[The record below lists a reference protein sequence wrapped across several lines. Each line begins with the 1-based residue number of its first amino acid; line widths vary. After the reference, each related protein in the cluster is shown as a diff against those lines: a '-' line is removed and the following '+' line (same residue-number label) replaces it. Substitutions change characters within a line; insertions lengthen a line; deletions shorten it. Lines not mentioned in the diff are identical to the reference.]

1 MVERRL
7 VGKQADATMT
17 HCLCQ
22 SRLNQRR
29 IAWGFSVLKIA
40 MIGGTGPEGRGLG
53 MQLALVG
60 HDVVIGSRDE
70 GRAIETAREL
80 ADTCGS
86 DEVAPNFSG
95 ADNVGAASRCE
106 VAFLTVP
113 YSGMINTLQEIG
125 RQLRG
130 KICVNTI
137 APLEFVGGQARGI
150 TPPTGSAAEEA
161 EREVPEARWVAA
173 FHTVPA
179 RGLARPGSRLNT
191 DALVCSDDTEA
202 LKTVMT
208 LADQIQGLRGV
219 NAGALENARYLEG
232 ATALLINI
240 NRIYKAHGSLK
251 VAGIE

>member
-1 MVERRL
+1 
-7 VGKQADATMT
+7 
-17 HCLCQ
+17 
-22 SRLNQRR
+22 
-29 IAWGFSVLKIA
+29 

-53 MQLALVG
+53 MQLALAG
-60 HDVVIGSRDE
+60 HEIIIGSRDE

-86 DEVAPNFSG
+86 EEVATNFSG
-95 ADNVGAASRCE
+95 AENTSAASQCE

-113 YSGMINTLQEIG
+113 YSGMMPTLQSIG

-137 APLEFVGGQARGI
+137 APLEFVGGQVRGI
-150 TPPTGSAAEEA
+150 APPTGSAAEEA

-179 RGLARPGSRLNT
+179 RGLLRPGSRLNT
-191 DALVCSDDTEA
+191 DALVCSDDEEA
-202 LKTVMT
+202 LKTVVQ
-208 LADQIQGLRGV
+208 LADEIQGLRGV

-232 ATALLINI
+232 ITALLINV
-240 NRIYKAHGSLK
+240 NRIYKAHGSIK
-251 VAGIE
+251 VVGIQ

>member
-1 MVERRL
+1 
-7 VGKQADATMT
+7 
-17 HCLCQ
+17 
-22 SRLNQRR
+22 
-29 IAWGFSVLKIA
+29 
-40 MIGGTGPEGRGLG
+40 
-53 MQLALVG
+53 MQLALAG
-60 HDVVIGSRDE
+60 HDIIVGSRDE

-86 DEVAPNFSG
+86 TEIAANFSG
-95 ADNVGAASRCE
+95 ADNAATASKCE

-113 YSGMINTLQEIG
+113 YSGMMSTLHSIG

-137 APLEFVGGQARGI
+137 APLEFVGGHVRGI
-150 TPPTGSAAEEA
+150 APPTGSAAEEA

-179 RGLARPGSRLNT
+179 RGLLRPGSRLNT
-191 DALVCSDDTEA
+191 DALVCSDDEEA
-202 LKTVMT
+202 LKTVIR
-208 LADQIQGLRGV
+208 LADEMQGIRGV

-240 NRIYKAHGSLK
+240 NRIYKAHGSIK
-251 VAGIE
+251 VTGI

>member
-1 MVERRL
+1 M
-7 VGKQADATMT
+7 
-17 HCLCQ
+17 
-22 SRLNQRR
+22 
-29 IAWGFSVLKIA
+29 KIG

-53 MQLALVG
+53 MQLALAG
-60 HDVVIGSRDE
+60 HDIVIGSRDE

-86 DEVAPNFSG
+86 EEIAPNFSG
-95 ADNVGAASRCE
+95 ADNTGAAAGCE

-113 YSGMINTLQEIG
+113 YSGMITTLHEIG

-137 APLEFVGGQARGI
+137 APLEFVSGQARGI
-150 TPPTGSAAEEA
+150 APPTGSAAEEA

-179 RGLARPGSRLNT
+179 RGLLRPGSRLNT
-191 DALVCSDDTEA
+191 DALVCSDDADA
-202 LKTVMT
+202 LKTVMG
-208 LADQIQGLRGV
+208 LADQMQGIRGV

-240 NRIYKAHGSLK
+240 NRIYKAHGSIK
-251 VAGIE
+251 VVGI